1 VMDLAIA
8 LDATVGPDAADSATR
23 LLDNQPTPRFVN
35 ALDTTSLRGARIGV
49 FTEYFGTEADDQE
62 ATRIVRA
69 ALEKM
74 KARGATL
81 VDVAIPRL
89 DSIASRAS
97 VINFEF
103 KYDLIDYLAKIPN
116 APLKS
121 LGEAL
126 DNGLYDIALD
136 QPLHAREANGTRD
149 NEPYRAAMARRTTA
163 RDMLVAFLDSAK
175 LDAIVYPTVR
185 RKAAYIGEPQRG
197 ANCQLSAITGLPALS
212 MPAGLTS
219 DGLPIGMEL
228 LGRPLSD
235 ARLVSLAY
243 DYEQFAHPRR
253 APSTTPPLVAGHAPK
268 PVAFAATAHGGAVK
282 AVGMFSFD
290 PTRRSFGYSVR
301 VTGTRAANV
310 YGISLDRVTDAK
322 KGPVVRVLGRPGV
335 ANVAGQVKLA
345 DDERRDLVDGK
356 LALVVYT
363 VEQPRGTIKAA
374 LTPR

>member
-1 VMDLAIA
+1 L
-8 LDATVGPDAADSATR
+8 
-23 LLDNQPTPRFVN
+23 
-35 ALDTTSLRGARIGV
+35 
-49 FTEYFGTEADDQE
+49 
-62 ATRIVRA
+62 
-69 ALEKM
+69 

-81 VDVAIPRL
+81 VDVTIPGL
-89 DSIASRAS
+89 DSIAGRAG

-149 NEPYRAAMARRTTA
+149 NELYRAAIARRTTA

-175 LDAIVYPTVR
+175 FDAIVYPTVR

-197 ANCQLSAITGLPALS
+197 ANCQLSAVTGLPALS
-212 MPAGLTS
+212 MPAGFTP

-235 ARLVSLAY
+235 ARLVSFAY
-243 DYEQFAHPRR
+243 DYEQSTHPRR
-253 APSTTPPLVAGHAPK
+253 APSTTPPLIAGRAPK
-268 PVAFAATAHGGAVK
+268 PVPFITNAKAGPVN
-282 AVGMFSFD
+282 AVGTFSFD
-290 PTRRSFGYSVR
+290 PTRRSLEYSVH
-301 VTGTRAANV
+301 VTGAPAASI
-310 YGISLDRVTDAK
+310 YSISIDRVADAK
-322 KGPVVRVLGRPGV
+322 KGPVIRVLGRPGV
-335 ANVAGQVKLA
+335 AQTSGVLKLGDA
-345 DDERRDLVDGK
+345 ERRDLVDGK

-363 VEQPRGTIKAA
+363 VDQPRGTIRAA
-374 LTPR
+374 MTPPQAVR